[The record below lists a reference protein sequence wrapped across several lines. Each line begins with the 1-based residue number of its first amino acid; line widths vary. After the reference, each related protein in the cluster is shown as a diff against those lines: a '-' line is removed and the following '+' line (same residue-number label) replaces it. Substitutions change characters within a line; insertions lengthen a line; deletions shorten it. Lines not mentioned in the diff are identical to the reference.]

1 MFANADG
8 TFKELSRTTAPP
20 VATTTDID
28 FSTAVLDVKG
38 GTVCRFTGVADT
50 TITNIINGVEGKTIK
65 IYGTDAVDVDVT
77 IADVAGVVDVLA
89 SAVLGDS
96 NDFIQL
102 TFVNGVWVETGK
114 SITA

>member
-1 MFANADG
+1 MFAKEDG
-8 TFKELSRTTAPP
+8 TFKELSRTTAPE

-38 GTVCRFTGVADT
+38 GTVFRFTGVVDT

-65 IYGTDAVDVDVT
+65 IYGTDALDIDLT
-77 IADVAGVVDVLA
+77 IADVAGVVNVVTT
-89 SAVLGDS
+89 AVLGDS

-102 TFVNGVWVETGK
+102 TFVNGAWIETGK
-114 SITA
+114 V